1 MLLDF
6 CNSMSV
12 EFGLKGNVARE
23 GDETSSFPG
32 SIAIGREHVLLKTDF
47 FSTPAPL
54 GGVDKSHMRLY
65 CSIVAFSREVYC
77 CRMLVPRV
85 RCRSCQAMGDWAMP
99 SWLWLDLVGRC
110 N

>member
-47 FSTPAPL
+47 FSTPTPL
-54 GGVDKSHMRLY
+54 GGVDESHMRLY

-77 CRMLVPRV
+77 CRMLVLAQID
-85 RCRSCQAMGDWAMP
+85 RCDVDRGRRWATGRA
-99 SWLWLDLVGRC
+99 WLQ
-110 N
+110 